1 LSNEIIKEVKEFLN
15 NVDLSNYEI
24 STYLTLLKANDLTAR
39 EISER
44 SNVPTGRIYEVLE
57 SLKEKG
63 MIEIQDSR
71 PKLYRAFAF
80 NQASNNVIT
89 HIKENHQKQFS
100 FLIQQAKELESKIYT
115 SGLSIKK
122 NSSKIFWST
131 EYGAQS
137 ILSLYVKKLNILEK
151 SLLMTGFLNENTIK
165 VLPYGKD
172 LYQGI
177 LNALERGIQVKYL
190 WSFEFD
196 DRLVSD
202 DQKKKY
208 IALYSDLGKRL
219 KNLYNLSTKLKG
231 FQMRFIFKRIPTYY
245 DILDES
251 RVLIKLQNPLNPSQI
266 FACMNVL
273 DPTLAKELANKYNNI
288 WLFEATEKS

>member
-1 LSNEIIKEVKEFLN
+1 MSNEVIQGVKKFLN

-24 STYLTLLKANDLTAR
+24 NTYLTLLKAQDLTAR

-44 SNVPTGRIYEVLE
+44 SSVPTGRIYEVLE
-57 SLKEKG
+57 SLREKG

-80 NQASNNVIT
+80 NQASNNIIT
-89 HIKENHQKQFS
+89 HLKENHQKKFS
-100 FLIQQAKELESKIYT
+100 FLIQQAKELESKILT

-137 ILSLYVKKLNILEK
+137 ILSLYIKKLNNLEK
-151 SLLMTGFLNENTIK
+151 NLLMTGFLNENTIK

-177 LNALERGIQVKYL
+177 SNALERGIQVKYL

-196 DRLVSD
+196 NRVVSD
-202 DQKKKY
+202 DQKEKY
-208 IALYSDLGKRL
+208 ITLYNDLRQKL
-219 KNLYNLSTKLKG
+219 KNLFNLSTKVRG

-245 DILDES
+245 DILDEN

-273 DPTLAKELANKYNNI
+273 DPTLGRELTNKYNNI

>member
-1 LSNEIIKEVKEFLN
+1 MSNEVIQGVKKFLN

-24 STYLTLLKANDLTAR
+24 NTYLTLLKAQDLTAR

-44 SNVPTGRIYEVLE
+44 SSVPTGRIYEVLE
-57 SLKEKG
+57 SLREKG

-80 NQASNNVIT
+80 NQASNNIIT
-89 HIKENHQKQFS
+89 HLKENHQKKFS
-100 FLIQQAKELESKIYT
+100 FLIQQAKELESKILT

-137 ILSLYVKKLNILEK
+137 ILSLYIKKFNNLEK
-151 SLLMTGFLNENTIK
+151 NLLMTGFLNENTIK

-177 LNALERGIQVKYL
+177 SNALERGIQVKYL

-196 DRLVSD
+196 NRVVSD
-202 DQKKKY
+202 DQKEKY
-208 IALYSDLGKRL
+208 ITLYNDLRQKL
-219 KNLYNLSTKLKG
+219 KNLFNLSTKVRG
-231 FQMRFIFKRIPTYY
+231 FQMRFIFKRILS
-245 DILDES
+245 I
-251 RVLIKLQNPLNPSQI
+251 
-266 FACMNVL
+266 C
-273 DPTLAKELANKYNNI
+273 
-288 WLFEATEKS
+288 